1 MYDGLTLFRP
11 GFIDYCNAWQVRFWV
26 CCALDPLR
34 NVIAKRVCL
43 FASVNGSRDRLWL
56 VCTQYEA
63 ESFRVLFMA
72 AQQQVSAWVGERL
85 CGLGDHWRG
94 TACHTRRSARHVCHL
109 YTVLELTSKNWGSAA
124 EMFEILPRD
133 WSFWLIF
140 TQKWASVDMNWEGV
154 NPQLPDN
161 SNPGCIRLQFID
173 GSHFITK
180 QTMFDLTPLLLRS
193 KVSEWAIWYRVHGTV
208 IIAKNGWT
216 DRQFRNAFSPCGI
229 EDIIKLFYA

>member
-154 NPQLPDN
+154 NPPTPRQFQPWLYTFTVHWWVPLYNQTDYVRSYPAAAPEQSKWVSDLVSCSRN
-161 SNPGCIRLQFID
+161 SNYC
-173 GSHFITK
+173 
-180 QTMFDLTPLLLRS
+180 
-193 KVSEWAIWYRVHGTV
+193 
-208 IIAKNGWT
+208 
-216 DRQFRNAFSPCGI
+216 
-229 EDIIKLFYA
+229 